1 MEYFLTTVYHKHS
14 NFEIS
19 PGADYMKKK
28 KLFHATVLC
37 VLFCLTVLMTVA
49 SEASTRM
56 PTFALES
63 VRDGKI
69 IKSDSF
75 QGKVLLLTFFA
86 TWCPPCAEEVPVLR
100 KLHNE
105 LEGAGFSV
113 VGLSVDQQGA
123 AVVAKFIE
131 KQDITYPV
139 LLAEAQTTI
148 DFGGV
153 YGIPVAFLVNKSGN
167 VVKKYTGY
175 IQHDILEKD
184 IRGLLN

>member
-1 MEYFLTTVYHKHS
+1 
-14 NFEIS
+14 
-19 PGADYMKKK
+19 
-28 KLFHATVLC
+28 
-37 VLFCLTVLMTVA
+37 
-49 SEASTRM
+49 M
-56 PTFALES
+56 PSFSLES

-69 IKSDSF
+69 VDSDSF

-86 TWCPPCAEEVPVLR
+86 TWCPPCAEEVPILI

-105 LEGAGFSV
+105 LSDAGFSV
-113 VGLSVDQQGA
+113 VGLSVDQQGTS
-123 AVVAKFIE
+123 VVAKFVE
-131 KQDITYPV
+131 KRNITYPV

-148 DFGGV
+148 DFGGI

-184 IRGLLN
+184 IRSLLN